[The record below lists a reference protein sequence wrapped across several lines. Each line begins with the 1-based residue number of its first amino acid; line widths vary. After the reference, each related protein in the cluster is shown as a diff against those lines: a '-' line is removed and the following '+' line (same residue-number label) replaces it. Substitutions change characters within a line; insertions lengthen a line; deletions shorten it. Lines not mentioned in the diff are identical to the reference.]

1 MYDGV
6 FLSFIVNMVV
16 KMLQGSTEGA
26 VQALAKLVHQ
36 TPANASLWTAMADQ
50 MIGKRH
56 SNAPYLSST
65 IAVSNTSLS
74 MLAASSSATAQEK
87 SLAYYDF
94 ARALI
99 QQREHNKVRKRK
111 AKEAPPPDRR
121 HDIITAAQRAVF
133 LAPWDTK
140 AWTLL
145 GIAKSCMSETIET

>member
-1 MYDGV
+1 
-6 FLSFIVNMVV
+6 
-16 KMLQGSTEGA
+16 MLQGSTEGA

>member
-1 MYDGV
+1 
-6 FLSFIVNMVV
+6 
-16 KMLQGSTEGA
+16 
-26 VQALAKLVHQ
+26 
-36 TPANASLWTAMADQ
+36 MADQ

-94 ARALI
+94 CRALI